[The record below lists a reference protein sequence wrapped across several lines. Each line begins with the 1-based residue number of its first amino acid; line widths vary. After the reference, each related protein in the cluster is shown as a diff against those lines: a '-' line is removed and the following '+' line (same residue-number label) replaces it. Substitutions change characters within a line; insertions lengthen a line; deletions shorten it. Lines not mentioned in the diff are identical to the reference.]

1 MRIWKMIGLGLL
13 VATFWTATG
22 FSFPHDGMGGDGAGL
37 GGPGLWHLLRALNLT
52 DTQKTQVHDLFAA
65 HRSDPNVQALRDQ
78 IRATQQQLVDLL
90 LSSPSSDP
98 TALTQQLASQ
108 RDLLL
113 QDNVGLAQK
122 LFSALP
128 PEQAT
133 QAAPL
138 TGQLPHL

>member
-1 MRIWKMIGLGLL
+1 
-13 VATFWTATG
+13 
-22 FSFPHDGMGGDGAGL
+22 
-37 GGPGLWHLLRALNLT
+37 LLRALNLT

-113 QDNVGLAQK
+113 QDHVALAQK
-122 LFSALP
+122 ILSVLTPDQLTQAGQIKGQLRAL
-128 PEQAT
+128 QAT
-133 QAAPL
+133 RH
-138 TGQLPHL
+138 QLLFPQP